1 MTNARV
7 TSHAMSSMRCGITLQ
22 ILLLVSSYSGAH
34 GHGYLKVPAART
46 GTNTGVYGGC
56 GAGKKAIRATYTG
69 GQVVEFQHQI
79 TAHHFGHVEMT
90 INNRTLIRA
99 EPPSDCIPN
108 DSRTDCQPIDVL
120 HPERFYLPPKRGSS
134 QTDKFRYIIPSDLS
148 CDECLLQWKWWTAN
162 TMVAKPDY
170 CCYWNQIDAAGWNSK
185 PFHGYFDGCPCGSN
199 RNNNVEVFFGCSDV
213 TVLPGGPTP
222 QPTPA
227 PTPVPTPAPPTPPP
241 TPAPPTP
248 VPTPQPTPV
257 PTPQPTPVPTPA
269 PAQCCTGQGGACS
282 APCSNG
288 GWCGASESNCVACA
302 GSWCRGSDPVSPAPT
317 PVVNPTPTPPAP
329 TPPSPPAP
337 GPSVCCTGQGGAC
350 TAPCSSAGWCGLSES
365 NCVACGADWCS
376 ASALVSNSTMQ
387 RVRAHSA

>member
-222 QPTPA
+222 E
-227 PTPVPTPAPPTPPP
+227 PTPAPPTPP
-241 TPAPPTP
+241 TPAPTTP
-248 VPTPQPTPV
+248 A

-269 PAQCCTGQGGACS
+269 PAQCCTGQGGGCA

-288 GWCGASESNCVACA
+288 GWCGISESNCVACA
-302 GSWCRGSDPVSPAPT
+302 GSWCGGSS
-317 PVVNPTPTPPAP
+317 PTPPAP
-329 TPPSPPAP
+329 TPVANPTPAPP
-337 GPSVCCTGQGGAC
+337 GPSVCCYDAGCTGNCVAG
-350 TAPCSSAGWCGLSES
+350 GWCGGSEA
-365 NCVACGADWCS
+365 NCVGCGGNWCSS

-387 RVRAHSA
+387 RVSAHSA